1 MKSFAFALNTL
12 SDSLLCSVTVS
23 FFEPIYTNLKAEW
36 LSLLCATDSTHHST
50 HGKHAQVYDVFV
62 LICSPAGTQYGG
74 LCTSLALTGLFVVCL
89 YAENANLSI
98 YPALPACPLR
108 SLCSPSS
115 TLPRI
120 ILLTVV
126 TFGSVVSAH
135 HIHTSR
141 YTHCFVVVVFLV
153 ICVNMCKEDPN
164 ILGLTSGRFASILP
178 YDFSAHP
185 SACCVLVTVAN
196 MTVPQ
201 LKLRAIHT
209 VDRCRLW
216 TLAQSHQPLGHI

>member
-36 LSLLCATDSTHHST
+36 LSLLCATDSTHDST

-141 YTHCFVVVVFLV
+141 YTHCFVFVL
-153 ICVNMCKEDPN
+153 
-164 ILGLTSGRFASILP
+164 LLL
-178 YDFSAHP
+178 FS
-185 SACCVLVTVAN
+185 L
-196 MTVPQ
+196 
-201 LKLRAIHT
+201 
-209 VDRCRLW
+209 
-216 TLAQSHQPLGHI
+216 